1 MHSHKS
7 TSKKALEIIRTKEET
22 GKKKQGFIFSIKK
35 SNKNELINLLTNS
48 IIVIYFLSLFLKY
61 SITKRN
67 LEGCNNSIS
76 KDIKF
81 YCYNFRSILN
91 SANILFVENIL
102 ISLFGSFSFISYFG
116 HTVIKIIESF

>member
-7 TSKKALEIIRTKEET
+7 TSKKALEIIRTKET
-22 GKKKQGFIFSIKK
+22 GKKEQGFIFSIQK
-35 SNKNELINLLTNS
+35 SNKNEVINLLTIS

-61 SITKRN
+61 SISKRN
-67 LEGCNNSIS
+67 LEGCNNSS
-76 KDIKF
+76 KDSKIF
-81 YCYNFRSILN
+81 YCYKFRSILK